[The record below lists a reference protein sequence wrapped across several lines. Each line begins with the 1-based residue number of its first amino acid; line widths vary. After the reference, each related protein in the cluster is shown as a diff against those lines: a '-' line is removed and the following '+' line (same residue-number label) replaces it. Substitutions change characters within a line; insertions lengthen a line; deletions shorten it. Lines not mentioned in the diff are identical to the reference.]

1 MIKIKRSQPKFQQK
15 SQAPIIQQEPQ
26 GGIGL
31 VKNRQ
36 NAQDRVADVSFDF
49 FCYSKIF
56 NSFKTLISN
65 RQQMR
70 Q

>member
-1 MIKIKRSQPKFQQK
+1 MIKIKRTQPKFQQK

-49 FCYSKIF
+49 FVILKYSIVLK
-56 NSFKTLISN
+56 L
-65 RQQMR
+65 
-70 Q
+70 

>member
-49 FCYSKIF
+49 LLFLSI
-56 NSFKTLISN
+56 
-65 RQQMR
+65 Q
-70 Q
+70 